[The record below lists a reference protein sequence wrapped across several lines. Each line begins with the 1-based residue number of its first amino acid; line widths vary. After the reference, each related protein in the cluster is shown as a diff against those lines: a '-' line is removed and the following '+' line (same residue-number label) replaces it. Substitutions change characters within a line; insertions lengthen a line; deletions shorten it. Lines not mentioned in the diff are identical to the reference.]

1 MAGSVTNQLGSSEE
15 NSMDSRLPRL
25 VFALLAIYAE
35 IHFSSSYAQMPEVV
49 ASHFDGRGA
58 PNGWQT
64 KTAFFGAFIA
74 MTALSVVIGFGLSA
88 IIGAIP
94 IQLINLP
101 NKQYWLSPEHRG
113 ATLEFLKSYF
123 AWFSCAIYLVMIV
136 FFDYAVQSNLRP
148 ENPPAVSHLW
158 YTLGVFLGFV
168 VVWLIRM
175 FMRFGGVPQE

>member
-1 MAGSVTNQLGSSEE
+1 
-15 NSMDSRLPRL
+15 MDSRLPRL
-25 VFALLAIYAE
+25 VFVLLAIYAA

-49 ASHFDGRGA
+49 ASHFNAHGT

-64 KTAFFGAFIA
+64 KTAFFGVFIA
-74 MTALSVVIGFGLSA
+74 MTVLSVVIGFGLSA
-88 IIGAIP
+88 IIGAVP

-136 FFDYAVQSNLRP
+136 FFDYAVQSNMRP

-158 YTLGVFLGFV
+158 YTLAAFLTFV
-168 VVWLIRM
+168 IAWLIRM
-175 FMRFGGVPQE
+175 FTRFGGVPQE

>member
-1 MAGSVTNQLGSSEE
+1 MG
-15 NSMDSRLPRL
+15 SRLPRL
-25 VFALLAIYAE
+25 VFVLLAIYAT
-35 IHFSSSYAQMPEVV
+35 IHFSSSYAQMPELV
-49 ASHFDGRGA
+49 ASHFNAHGT

-74 MTALSVVIGFGLSA
+74 MTVLSIVIGFGLSA
-88 IIGAIP
+88 IIGALP
-94 IQLINLP
+94 IRLINLP

-136 FFDYAVQSNLRP
+136 FFDYAVQSNLHP

-158 YTLGVFLGFV
+158 YTLAAFLTFV
-168 VVWLIRM
+168 IAWLIRM
-175 FMRFGGVPQE
+175 FARFGRPPRQNVGS